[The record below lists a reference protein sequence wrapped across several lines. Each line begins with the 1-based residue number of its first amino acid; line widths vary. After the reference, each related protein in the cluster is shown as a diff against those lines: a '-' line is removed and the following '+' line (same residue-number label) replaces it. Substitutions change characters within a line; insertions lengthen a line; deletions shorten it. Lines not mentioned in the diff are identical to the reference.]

1 MWVKSDP
8 LNPRID
14 APLSCFTHML
24 PSCASS
30 LRLSPAVRAR
40 PKLRACLRPTWRW
53 MARPASVSDKRTPR
67 PLADRLAL
75 YDAPFGEPVYQ
86 AGQGGLA
93 EQDI

>member
-1 MWVKSDP
+1 
-8 LNPRID
+8 
-14 APLSCFTHML
+14 
-24 PSCASS
+24 
-30 LRLSPAVRAR
+30 
-40 PKLRACLRPTWRW
+40 

-93 EQDI
+93 EQDM